1 MTWIVNLLHIT
12 SPLTNSII
20 EDPFQSLIK
29 EFTSSCTENLVRGY
43 FQTGYTSNEV
53 IVSLDSSVSA
63 PHIFATYK
71 SIIFLFILS
80 VRSFIKIFADYEA
93 FASNAVQVMVWSL
106 HEETACTRYSLSP
119 AGTSEKYVRI
129 SVFYFF
135 LEPALPSCP
144 CPLLQHI
151 SVIIFTNSFW
161 SYQRNQKCGHTN
173 SMCRAWIQSITT
185 KQTYWISKASF
196 KCTLNL
202 KDSTVIVNYF
212 WSENIIEAT
221 IIWRKILGSDLLG
234 SLKDPLWWAAVVAGS
249 SPWIRTEQQ
258 PQFCFG
264 IYKSIFRVVLQIL
277 QIITGSE

>member
-1 MTWIVNLLHIT
+1 MSL
-12 SPLTNSII
+12 PLINPSYFFLY
-20 EDPFQSLIK
+20 FQSDHSSRFLLIMRLLL
-29 EFTSSCTENLVRGY
+29 SMQCRRWC
-43 FQTGYTSNEV
+43 EV
-53 IVSLDSSVSA
+53 CMKKLHAPDTVSLQQELQKNMSEYQSS
-63 PHIFATYK
+63 
-71 SIIFLFILS
+71 
-80 VRSFIKIFADYEA
+80 
-93 FASNAVQVMVWSL
+93 
-106 HEETACTRYSLSP
+106 
-119 AGTSEKYVRI
+119 
-129 SVFYFF
+129 FF

-144 CPLLQHI
+144 CPLLQHFF
-151 SVIIFTNSFW
+151 VIIFTSSFG

-173 SMCRAWIQSITT
+173 AMCRAWIQSITT

-212 WSENIIEAT
+212 WSENIVEAT

-249 SPWIRTEQQ
+249 SPWIQTQQQ

-264 IYKSIFRVVLQIL
+264 IYKPIFRVVLEIL